1 MKGAGGTLAGAS
13 KGNVGPGDRTLAALE
28 HSCSLPAL
36 GREDIAGPEPRRPR
50 QRRLRNPRRQ
60 LAFAAGHDFQPM
72 PPHACP
78 EKMHAPAPQLPSHGH
93 LLMDVSPQT
102 PAGDQERPRN
112 L

>member
-1 MKGAGGTLAGAS
+1 MPAKGTWALATGRWLLSSIPAPSQHLAGRTSLAPS
-13 KGNVGPGDRTLAALE
+13 PG
-28 HSCSLPAL
+28 
-36 GREDIAGPEPRRPR
+36 GPR

-60 LAFAAGHDFQPM
+60 LAFAAGRDFQPM

-78 EKMHAPAPQLPSHGH
+78 EKRHAPALQLPSHGH

-102 PAGDQERPRN
+102 PAGDKERPRN